1 MALHCSLQPWEGRAV
16 TRALTAMAGGKIKV
30 VDKCVSR
37 KLSTGSKSFLTISS
51 QLASYMN
58 IYIYSY
64 IYIAQ
69 CFLFLFITFISHKL
83 M

>member
-16 TRALTAMAGGKIKV
+16 TRALTAMAGGKIKA

-37 KLSTGSKSFLTISS
+37 KLSTGSKSFLTTSS

-58 IYIYSY
+58 VES
-64 IYIAQ
+64 AQ
-69 CFLFLFITFISHKL
+69 WFLFLFITFISHKL